1 MNDRTPRPPAYQAPP
16 GTRDVL
22 PPESDRWLRLLGSVH
37 GNMRRAGF
45 GLVHGPVFED
55 VGVFQ
60 RLGEGTDVVSKEM
73 YDFRD
78 RGDRHIALRPE
89 STASV
94 ARSFVQHRPATPWK
108 VWYAAAHFRYERAQ
122 AGRYRQHHQFGA
134 EVLGSSDPD
143 VDVEVMAL
151 AWSIMRDVGLERILL
166 VVNSM
171 GDPATRVAYAEA
183 LRGWLRERLG
193 DLDPTDQAKVDAHP
207 LRVLDSKKEATQAVI
222 GGAPLID
229 EFLSAEATEHFERVQ
244 QGLGA
249 LGIPFALDPRLV
261 RGLDYYTHTT
271 FEIQSSAMQAAQSA
285 IAGGGR
291 YDGLVQDL
299 GGPDTPGVGFGSGIE
314 RVLLA
319 ADAERTFVLPPSAVD
334 VFVVDVA
341 DGSVARDLTHELRRA
356 GLSAD
361 RAFDHRSM
369 RSQMKSAGR
378 SGATVAVIVGEQEL
392 ADGVVTVRDLRDD
405 RGQRTVPRDAV
416 VADLLAALA
425 EGDGGER
432 GPDQRRYDWL
442 GGEE

>member
-1 MNDRTPRPPAYQAPP
+1 MNEPAPRRQAFQAPP

-22 PPESDRWLRLLGSVH
+22 PPESDRWMRLLGVVH
-37 GNMRRAGF
+37 GHMRRAGF

-55 VGVFQ
+55 AGVFQ
-60 RLGEGTDVVSKEM
+60 RLGEGTDVVTKEM
-73 YDFRD
+73 YDFHD

-94 ARSFVQHRPATPWK
+94 ARSFVQHRPSTPWK

-134 EVLGSSDPD
+134 EVFGSNDPD

-151 AWSIMRDVGLERILL
+151 AWSVLRDLGLERILL

-171 GDPATRVAYAEA
+171 GDPATRVAYSDA
-183 LRGWLRERLG
+183 LQEWLRDRHDE
-193 DLDPTDQAKVDAHP
+193 LDPTDQAKIDTHP
-207 LRVLDSKKEATQAVI
+207 LRVLDSKKESTQAAMS
-222 GGAPLID
+222 GAPLID
-229 EFLSAEATEHFERVQ
+229 EFLTAEAVEHFERVQ

-291 YDGLVQDL
+291 YDGLVEDL
-299 GGPDTPGVGFGSGIE
+299 GGPKTPGVGFGSGIE

-319 ADAERTFVLPPSAVD
+319 ADAERSFVPPPPTVD
-334 VFVVDVA
+334 VFVVDA
-341 DGSVARDLTHELRRA
+341 TDGTVARDLSHELRRA

-361 RAFDHRSM
+361 RAFDQRSM
-369 RSQMKSAGR
+369 RSQMKSADR

-392 ADGVVTVRDLRDD
+392 TDGVVTVRDLRGE
-405 RGQRTVPRDAV
+405 RGQRTVPRDRV
-416 VADLLAALA
+416 VEELLAVLA
-425 EGDGGER
+425 DGPGED